1 MMQEIL
7 LEMWQKLDVFISI
20 MQLVGVILVVKWIVD
35 GQMKKEQNM
44 KEIND
49 ATLRMIA
56 DVQEISENI
65 KAMKED
71 HQKVT
76 EELKNRIDELEK
88 LKVNEAK
95 F

>member
-1 MMQEIL
+1 MQGIL

-20 MQLVGVILVVKWIVD
+20 MQLVGVILAVKWIVD
-35 GQMKKEQNM
+35 GQMKKEQDL

-56 DVQEISENI
+56 DVQEISHNI
-65 KAMKED
+65 KVMKKD